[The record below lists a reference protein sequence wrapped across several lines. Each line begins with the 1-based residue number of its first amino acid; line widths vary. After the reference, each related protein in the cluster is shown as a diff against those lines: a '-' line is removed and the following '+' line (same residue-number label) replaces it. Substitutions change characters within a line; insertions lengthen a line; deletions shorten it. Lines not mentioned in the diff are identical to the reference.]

1 MKKFL
6 TLIIASLAI
15 LALAACGSSED
26 NQTSASKK
34 EDNEQKEQENEGSN
48 EQSKEEDKKKEIVV
62 GASNTPHA
70 EILEKAKPILAEK
83 GIDLKIETYTDYILP
98 NRDLSE
104 GRLDAN
110 YFQHTPYLK
119 NQKKEFGYEF
129 TSVGPVHIE
138 PMGVYS
144 KNIESIEEIPE
155 GTDVIMSR
163 SVADH
168 GRILSL
174 FEKKGLIKLK
184 EGVNKIKATREDIVE
199 NPKNLEFHAD
209 VNAELLPQNYQR
221 EEDSLVAINTNYAI
235 KADLNPTKDS
245 LFIESAESP
254 YANLVVTKTE
264 NKDSEALQTLVDVLQ
279 SEEIVNFIK
288 EEYDGAIVPVE
299 K

>member
-6 TLIIASLAI
+6 TLIITSLAI
-15 LALAACGSSED
+15 LALAACGTSEED
-26 NQTSASKK
+26 NTSASNDNK
-34 EDNEQKEQENEGSN
+34 EQSEQESQENKEQE
-48 EQSKEEDKKKEIVV
+48 KEKTELVV
-62 GASNTPHA
+62 GASTTPHA

-83 GIDLKIETYTDYILP
+83 GINLKIETYQDYILP

-110 YFQHTPYLK
+110 YFQHKPYLE
-119 NQKKEFGYEF
+119 NQIKEFDYDF
-129 TSVGPVHIE
+129 ASVGPVHIE

-144 KNIESIEEIPE
+144 KNIESIEDIPK

-174 FEKKGLIKLK
+174 FERKGLIKLK
-184 EGVNKIKATREDIVE
+184 EGINKIKATREDIVE
-199 NPKNLEFHAD
+199 NPKNLQFHAD

-221 EEDSLVAINTNYAI
+221 EEDALVAINTNYAI
-235 KADLNPTKDS
+235 KADLNPTEDS

-254 YANLVVTKTE
+254 YANLIVTKTK
-264 NKDSEALQTLVDVLQ
+264 NKDNEAVQTLLKVLQ
-279 SEEIVNFIK
+279 SEEIVSFIK
-288 EEYDGAIVPVE
+288 EEYEGAIVPVE

>member
-6 TLIIASLAI
+6 AIIITSLAI
-15 LALAACGSSED
+15 LALAACGTSEEDNTSADDNEKEQSEQSSEEKQE
-26 NQTSASKK
+26 N
-34 EDNEQKEQENEGSN
+34 QKEEL
-48 EQSKEEDKKKEIVV
+48 VV
-62 GASNTPHA
+62 GASSTPHS
-70 EILEKAKPILAEK
+70 EILEQAKPILAEK
-83 GIDLKIETYTDYILP
+83 GINLKIETYQDYILP

-104 GRLDAN
+104 GTLDAN
-110 YFQHTPYLK
+110 FFQHTPYLK
-119 NQKKEFGYEF
+119 NQKEEFGYDF

-144 KNIESIEEIPE
+144 KNIKSIEDIPE

-168 GRILSL
+168 GRILSM
-174 FEKKGLIKLK
+174 FESKGLIKLK
-184 EGVNKIKATREDIVE
+184 EGVNKIEATRDDIVE
-199 NPKNLEFHAD
+199 NPKDLQFHAD
-209 VNAELLPQNYQR
+209 VNAELLPQNYER
-221 EEDSLVAINTNYAI
+221 EEDALVAINTNYAI
-235 KADLNPTKDS
+235 KAGLNPTKDS

-264 NKDSEALQTLVDVLQ
+264 NKDSEAVQTLVDVLQ
-279 SEEIVNFIK
+279 SEEIVSFIK

>member
-6 TLIIASLAI
+6 TLIITSLAI
-15 LALAACGSSED
+15 LALAACGTSEED
-26 NQTSASKK
+26 NTSASQ
-34 EDNEQKEQENEGSN
+34 DDQEQSEQESQENKEQE
-48 EQSKEEDKKKEIVV
+48 KEKTELVV
-62 GASNTPHA
+62 GASTTPHA
-70 EILEKAKPILAEK
+70 EILEKAKPILDDK
-83 GIDLKIETYTDYILP
+83 GINIKIETYQDYILP

-110 YFQHTPYLK
+110 YFQHKPYLE
-119 NQKKEFGYEF
+119 NQIKEFDYDF
-129 TSVGPVHIE
+129 ASVGPVHIE

-144 KNIESIEEIPE
+144 KNIESIEDIPK

-174 FEKKGLIKLK
+174 FERKGLIKLK
-184 EGVNKIKATREDIVE
+184 EGINKVKATREDIVE
-199 NPKNLEFHAD
+199 NPKDLQFHAD

-221 EEDSLVAINTNYAI
+221 EEDALVAINTNYAI
-235 KADLNPTKDS
+235 KSDLNPTEDS

-254 YANLVVTKTE
+254 YANLIVTKTE
-264 NKDSEALQTLVDVLQ
+264 NKDNEAVQTLLKVLQ

>member
-6 TLIIASLAI
+6 TLIITSLAI
-15 LALAACGSSED
+15 LALAACGSSEE
-26 NQTSASKK
+26 NNTNASN
-34 EDNEQKEQENEGSN
+34 DDTEQSEQESQENKEQE
-48 EQSKEEDKKKEIVV
+48 KEKTELVV
-62 GASNTPHA
+62 GASTTPHA
-70 EILEKAKPILAEK
+70 EILEEAKPILDEK
-83 GIDLKIETYTDYILP
+83 GINLKIETYQDYILP

-110 YFQHTPYLK
+110 YFQHKPYLE
-119 NQKKEFGYEF
+119 NQIKEFDYDF
-129 TSVGPVHIE
+129 ASVGPVHIE

-144 KNIESIEEIPE
+144 KNIESIEDIPE

-174 FEKKGLIKLK
+174 FERKGLIKLK
-184 EGVNKIKATREDIVE
+184 EGINKIKATREDIAE
-199 NPKNLEFHAD
+199 NPKNLQFHAD
-209 VNAELLPQNYQR
+209 VNAELLPQNYKR
-221 EEDSLVAINTNYAI
+221 EEDALVAINTNYAI
-235 KADLNPTKDS
+235 KSDLNPTEDS

-254 YANLVVTKTE
+254 YANLIVTKTE
-264 NKDSEALQTLVDVLQ
+264 NKDNEAVQTLLKVLQ

>member
-6 TLIIASLAI
+6 TIIITSLAI
-15 LALAACGSSED
+15 LALAACGTSEED
-26 NQTSASKK
+26 NTGAK
-34 EDNEQKEQENEGSN
+34 DNEKDEENQKEEL
-48 EQSKEEDKKKEIVV
+48 VV
-62 GASNTPHA
+62 GASSTPHS
-70 EILEKAKPILAEK
+70 EILEQAKPTLAEK
-83 GIDLKIETYTDYILP
+83 GINLKIETYQDYILP

-104 GRLDAN
+104 GTLDAN
-110 YFQHTPYLK
+110 FFQHTPYLE
-119 NQKKEFGYEF
+119 NQKEEFDYDF
-129 TSVGPVHIE
+129 ASVGPVHIE

-144 KNIESIEEIPE
+144 KNIKSIEDIPE

-168 GRILSL
+168 GRILSM
-174 FEKKGLIKLK
+174 FENKGLIKLK
-184 EGVNKIKATREDIVE
+184 EDVDKIEATRDDIAE
-199 NPKNLEFHAD
+199 NPKDLQFHAD
-209 VNAELLPQNYQR
+209 VNAELLPQNYER
-221 EEDSLVAINTNYAI
+221 EEDALVAINTNYAI
-235 KADLNPTKDS
+235 KAELNPTKDS

-264 NKDSEALQTLVDVLQ
+264 NKDNEAVQTLVDVLQ

>member
-6 TLIIASLAI
+6 TLIITSLAI
-15 LALAACGSSED
+15 LALAACGTSEE
-26 NQTSASKK
+26 NNTSASNDNK
-34 EDNEQKEQENEGSN
+34 EQSEQESQENKEQE
-48 EQSKEEDKKKEIVV
+48 KEKTELVV
-62 GASNTPHA
+62 GASTTPHA

-83 GIDLKIETYTDYILP
+83 GINLKIETYQDYILP

-110 YFQHTPYLK
+110 YFQHKPYLE
-119 NQKKEFGYEF
+119 NQIKEFGYDF
-129 TSVGPVHIE
+129 ASVGPVHIE

-144 KNIESIEEIPE
+144 KNIKSIEEIPK

-174 FEKKGLIKLK
+174 FERKGLIKLK

-199 NPKNLEFHAD
+199 NPKNLQFHAD

-221 EEDSLVAINTNYAI
+221 EEDALVAINTNYAI
-235 KADLNPTKDS
+235 KADLNPTEDS

-254 YANLVVTKTE
+254 YANLIVTKTK
-264 NKDSEALQTLVDVLQ
+264 NKDNEAVQTLLKVLQ
-279 SEEIVNFIK
+279 SKEIVSFIK
-288 EEYDGAIVPVE
+288 EEYEGAIVPVE

>member
-6 TLIIASLAI
+6 TIILTSIAI
-15 LALAACGSSED
+15 LALAACGSSQENNTNAD
-26 NQTSASKK
+26 GNEEEQSEQNAEGNQEGQDS
-34 EDNEQKEQENEGSN
+34 QENE
-48 EQSKEEDKKKEIVV
+48 ELIV
-62 GASNTPHA
+62 GASSTPHS

-83 GIDLKIETYTDYILP
+83 GIDLKIEPYQDYILP

-104 GRLDAN
+104 GTLDAN
-110 YFQHTPYLK
+110 YFQHTPYLE
-119 NQKKEFGYEF
+119 NQKEEFGYDF
-129 TSVGPVHIE
+129 ASVGPVHIE

-144 KNIESIEEIPE
+144 KSIDSVENIPE

-174 FEKKGLIKLK
+174 FESKGLIKLK
-184 EGVNKIKATREDIVE
+184 EGINKVEATREDIVE
-199 NPKNLEFHAD
+199 NPKNLQFHAD
-209 VNAELLPQNYQR
+209 VNAELLPQTYQR
-221 EEDSLVAINTNYAI
+221 EEEALVAINTNYAI
-235 KADLNPTKDS
+235 KAELNPTEDS

-254 YANLVVTKTE
+254 YANLIVTKTE
-264 NKDSEALQTLVDVLQ
+264 NKDNEAVQTLLDVLQ

-299 K
+299 